1 MKDKFPYLGKDV
13 LITQDMCD
21 LNEHMNVIYYAKIFE
36 DEFQL
41 SHLGPKWLE
50 VDLRSIDKL
59 ILSTKHYWQFAA
71 EDLHFR
77 IEDDL

>member
-1 MKDKFPYLGKDV
+1 MEVLVALDPANGEELKVEAYRNGKKV
-13 LITQDMCD
+13 
-21 LNEHMNVIYYAKIFE
+21 FE
-36 DEFQL
+36 DEFLL
-41 SHLGPKWLE
+41 SYLGPRWLE
-50 VDLRSIDKL
+50 ADLRKIDKL

>member
-1 MKDKFPYLGKDV
+1 MGKV
-13 LITQDMCD
+13 
-21 LNEHMNVIYYAKIFE
+21 FS
-36 DEFQL
+36 EFQL

-50 VDLRSIDKL
+50 ADLRKIDKL

-77 IEDDL
+77 IEGD